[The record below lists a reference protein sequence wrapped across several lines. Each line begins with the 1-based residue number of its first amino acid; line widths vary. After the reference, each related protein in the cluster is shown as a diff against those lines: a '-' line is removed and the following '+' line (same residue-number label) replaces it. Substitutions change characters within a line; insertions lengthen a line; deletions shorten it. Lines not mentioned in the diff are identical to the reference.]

1 MNTRRVCVLAWG
13 GAAVSWELSTPGRLV
28 PSLATC
34 AAFLL
39 LATGCA
45 LHIRRELL
53 AELRR
58 SQEIAGA
65 AQRAL
70 LRPLPGRIDGLTL
83 AAAQLSASRG
93 AAVGGDLYEAVPTA
107 YGIRLVIGDVRGH
120 GLPALGAAAAVLGAF
135 REAAYDEVALDG
147 VLRRME
153 RALGRYL
160 RDRARSEHPSSCP
173 AEPESPTAEEFVTVL
188 LLQIAPDG
196 TLTALNCGHPWP
208 YLLSPDP
215 VPEPCA
221 VRGAAPAPQA
231 SGPTV
236 RAEPGTGPARRPT
249 RVRALDGAIR
259 CRRSGCCPYRWTYG
273 RTPAVNC
280 CPGRRCSCTP
290 TAPRRPATP
299 PVCSSPCG
307 ASSPRRRPRPRGWSR
322 ACTRPCSGIPA
333 GGSPTT
339 SPCWSS
345 ATTVPDRPD
354 DRGPGPMAGADGRDR
369 WPWAGP
375 PGPGDQPGAGGTGA
389 RRPPAMECRADSRT
403 GGAVTGRRTVRGGAD
418 DPSYLLARPLSEAR
432 AAPRAAECASH
443 LCAYSFHTPCELNAL
458 HHA

>member
-249 RVRALDGAIR
+249 RVRALDGGDPLPPLGVLPVPVDVRTHACGELLPGETLFLHTDGAEEAR
-259 CRRSGCCPYRWTYG
+259 DATGVFFPLRSVLTEAPP
-273 RTPAVNC
+273 TPARLV
-280 CPGRRCSCTP
+280 
-290 TAPRRPATP
+290 
-299 PVCSSPCG
+299 
-307 ASSPRRRPRPRGWSR
+307 
-322 ACTRPCSGIPA
+322 A
-333 GGSPTT
+333 GVH
-339 SPCWSS
+339 
-345 ATTVPDRPD
+345 AALLRH
-354 DRGPGPMAGADGRDR
+354 
-369 WPWAGP
+369 
-375 PGPGDQPGAGGTGA
+375 
-389 RRPPAMECRADSRT
+389 T
-403 GGAVTGRRTVRGGAD
+403 GGRLAD
-418 DPSYLLARPLSEAR
+418 DVALLVLRNDRS
-432 AAPRAAECASH
+432 
-443 LCAYSFHTPCELNAL
+443 
-458 HHA
+458 